1 MAVKPINTAV
11 LQVHLLVLRRAL
23 PLALRQVLAVRRQVP
38 AVPPPAHLAHPQVHP
53 LVAQLWLWLA
63 TG

>member
-1 MAVKPINTAV
+1 MAVKPINTVV
-11 LQVHLLVLRRAL
+11 LQVHLLVQLR
-23 PLALRQVLAVRRQVP
+23 VLLLVRRQVR
-38 AVPPPAHLAHPQVHP
+38 AVLRQVRAVLRPAHLAHP